1 MYIRALGVYKEYY
14 EYWVYIGVLVV
25 YIGVLWVFIGVLG
38 VYIRVLWLYIGVLE
52 VYLKKY

>member
-1 MYIRALGVYKEYY
+1 MYRRELGVYKEYY